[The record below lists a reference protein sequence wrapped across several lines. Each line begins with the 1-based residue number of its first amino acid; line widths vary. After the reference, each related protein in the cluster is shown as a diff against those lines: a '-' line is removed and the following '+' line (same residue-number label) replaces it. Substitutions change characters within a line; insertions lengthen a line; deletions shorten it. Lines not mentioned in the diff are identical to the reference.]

1 MQRKGAGHAEEAHP
15 CRRGLTFP
23 TWHLIPSAMADN
35 SLWTQGAAV
44 TPGETEAKGLI
55 CRNMSPDL
63 PNSRKHQL
71 IPSLHR
77 ALLPP
82 CRSRGITTPQSP
94 LPSLAGTSEAVK
106 PSILPQLPRG
116 PGTSSS
122 STSSC
127 PVKAH
132 PCVLLIAFPAKGG
145 GPAGICPFQPQGCSQ
160 RPAVPAPGT
169 LPRLQPR
176 GVQRAARSDSGA
188 PVTMGTLNLLA
199 CAQVVSRAS
208 DVPFPGGIAPL
219 RLPLTSAK
227 CTLPK
232 GCAHPAS
239 GDEA

>member
-1 MQRKGAGHAEEAHP
+1 MQRKGAGRAGEAHP

-23 TWHLIPSAMADN
+23 TWHLIPSAATDN

-77 ALLPP
+77 ARLPP
-82 CRSRGITTPQSP
+82 HRSRGISSPQSP
-94 LPSLAGTSEAVK
+94 LPSSAGTSAAVK

-116 PGTSSS
+116 RGTSSS
-122 STSSC
+122 ASSC

-132 PCVLLIAFPAKGG
+132 PCVLLTPFPTKGG
-145 GPAGICPFQPQGCSQ
+145 VPAGIHPLQPRRCSR
-160 RPAVPAPGT
+160 RPAVPALGT
-169 LPRLQPR
+169 FPRLQPR
-176 GVQRAARSDSGA
+176 GVQRAAWWDSGA

-199 CAQVVSRAS
+199 CAQVASRAS

-227 CTLPK
+227 CTHPK
-232 GCAHPAS
+232 GCARPAS